1 MFIEVQLTNFIDRIY
16 SLRFICLLKCDFYS
30 IQSKVAALYA
40 KIGYCCGQ
48 YFVSLSYNKARRGA
62 VIIARRARKQICFNT
77 FCFTKILFEESL
89 KCHFRNIIWLFK
101 EGYML
106 LIVINDVFVVFL
118 KRKWKICF
126 DCKYMYITLQG
137 LKFGLGKCTILLSN
151 I

>member
-16 SLRFICLLKCDFYS
+16 RLRFICLLKCDFYS

-40 KIGYCCGQ
+40 KQGITVDSSLRLCHITRLAAARSLQRDARESRPDSTRFASPKYC
-48 YFVSLSYNKARRGA
+48 LRN
-62 VIIARRARKQICFNT
+62 
-77 FCFTKILFEESL
+77 
-89 KCHFRNIIWLFK
+89 HFRNIIWLFK

-106 LIVINDVFVVFL
+106 LIVIYDVFVVFL

-137 LKFGLGKCTILLSN
+137 LKFGLGKCTILFSN